1 MTGIPDTTILSTA
14 GYSGPTG
21 GTGFTGST
29 GGTGYTG
36 ATGGTGFTGS
46 TGESRR
52 NHHMPVGRRFDF
64 GNLTPKPERILI
76 ALAIMQI
83 LGC

>member
-1 MTGIPDTTILSTA
+1 VKV
-14 GYSGPTG
+14 
-21 GTGFTGST
+21 
-29 GGTGYTG
+29 
-36 ATGGTGFTGS
+36 
-46 TGESRR
+46 GEIIICC
-52 NHHMPVGRRFDF
+52 MWVGRRFDF